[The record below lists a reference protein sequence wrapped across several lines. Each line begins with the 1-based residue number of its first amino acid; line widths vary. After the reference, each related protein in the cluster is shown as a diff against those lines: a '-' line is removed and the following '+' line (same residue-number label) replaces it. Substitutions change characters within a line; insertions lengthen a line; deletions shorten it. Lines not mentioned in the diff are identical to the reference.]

1 MAFGDTE
8 LPVPGMEPERET
20 ASRDAS
26 FRISDL
32 PAMENVATILDE
44 QRLTEIGNLVWDEYD
59 IDKRSR
65 ADKEEEWKAASAA
78 FGIKREPKDHPWQN
92 ASNVK
97 FPLLLTAAIQ
107 FQSRAMPAVVHDGK
121 VAKGKV
127 VGDDPMGQK
136 QEKADRVAGY
146 LNYQLLDKDDAWT
159 VEMDKGLLQ
168 LPIYG
173 DIFKKVY
180 RADKGNSSDLVS
192 VWDFVVNVAYPSL
205 ERAPRYTHR
214 FDLYPN
220 EIEERK
226 RDGRYLKT
234 DLVNAESLPTDD
246 SKNKDV
252 PAQVS
257 DDKSRPHEFIEQHR
271 GLDLD
276 EDDYEEPYIV
286 TVHVP
291 SKKVVRIVTAYDVN
305 DIKLTADGSG
315 VASITRRPCFVQYPF
330 IPDPEGGFYNIGF
343 GRLLMDPVETI
354 NSVLNQLIDAGTL
367 QNAGGG
373 FIGKEFRL
381 KAGEHRVQ
389 PGVYKQTTFSGDD
402 IRKSIYHMEHGGPSS
417 TLFQLLGFLV
427 EMAKE
432 ITSVQEVL
440 TGDAP
445 ANQPASTTLALI
457 EQGLK
462 VFTGIIGRVLR
473 SLGQELKVMA
483 DLNWRYM
490 AQDQSEYFAYGDSPK
505 HVMQQDFDKASCDA
519 APVADATVVTD
530 MQKMA
535 RAQFIREFLG
545 PQGDDPYIEPL
556 EARRRIFTAAGIPI
570 EGLLREP
577 PPPPEAQL
585 EAMKAE
591 LDKLKADTQ
600 KAIADAMK
608 AMAEAEATGQQV
620 EIDKVKAAFDGVS
633 KLMTASKPDEPS
645 DQGAVRGVAGE
656 PGNSVGAPSPEELQP
671 LIAGAMAGPGMGSEL
686 PFPGGAGIPVQPQGP
701 LPPSGG
707 IVPVGF

>member
-1 MAFGDTE
+1 MAYDNTE
-8 LPVPGMEPERET
+8 QPVPEMEPEGE
-20 ASRDAS
+20 AAPEDKA
-26 FRISDL
+26 FRITDL
-32 PAMENVATILDE
+32 PAMRNVAKVLDDE
-44 QRLTEIGNLVWDEYD
+44 ELVRIGTLVWDEYD
-59 IDKRSR
+59 IDKKSRS
-65 ADKEEEWKAASAA
+65 DKEEEWKAASAA
-78 FGIKREPKDHPWQN
+78 FSIKREPKDHPWQN

-107 FQSRAMPAVVHDGK
+107 FQSRAMPAVIHDGK
-121 VAKGKV
+121 IAKGKP
-127 VGDDPMGQK
+127 VGEDPMGEK
-136 QEKADRVAGY
+136 QAKADRVGGY

-159 VEMDKGLLQ
+159 TEMDKGLLQ

-173 DIFKKVY
+173 DMFKKVY
-180 RADKGNSSDLVS
+180 RTDTGNNSDLVS
-192 VWDFVVNVAYPSL
+192 VWDFVANVAYPSL

-226 RDGRYLKT
+226 RDGRFLKV
-234 DLVNAESLPTDD
+234 DLVNAEPMQGDD
-246 SKNKDV
+246 DKAKDQ
-252 PAQVS
+252 PAQS
-257 DDKSRPHEFIEQHR
+257 ADDKSRPHEFLEQHR

-286 TVHVP
+286 TLHVP
-291 SKKVVRIVTAYDVN
+291 SKKVVRIVTAYDAE
-305 DIKLTADGSG
+305 DIKTNPKGTE
-315 VASITRRPCFVQYPF
+315 VVSITRRPCFVQYPF

-402 IRKSIYHMEHGGPSS
+402 IRKSIYNMQHPGPSG
-417 TLFQLLGFLV
+417 TLFELLGFLV

-432 ITSVQEVL
+432 ITSVQEVM
-440 TGDAP
+440 TGEAP
-445 ANQPASTTLALI
+445 ANQPATTTLAMI

-462 VFTGIIGRVLR
+462 VFTGIIGRVL
-473 SLGQELKVMA
+473 SALEQELRVLS
-483 DLNWRYM
+483 DLNYRYM
-490 AQDQSEYFAYGDSPK
+490 SQDQPEYFAYGDSPK
-505 HVMQQDFDKASCDA
+505 YVMAQDFDKRSCDVEA
-519 APVADATVVTD
+519 VADATVVTD

-535 RAQFIREFLG
+535 RAQFIREFIAG
-545 PQGDDPYIEPL
+545 PNGDDPHIDPM

-577 PPPPEAQL
+577 PPPPPQVQEA
-585 EAMKAE
+585 AMAE
-591 LDKLKADTQ
+591 TDKVKADAQ

-608 AMAEAEATGQQV
+608 AIAEAQATGQQV
-620 EIDKVKAAFDGVS
+620 DIERMKAAFDGVS
-633 KLMTASKPDEPS
+633 KLMTASKPNDPE
-645 DQGAVRGVAGE
+645 QGGVRGVEGQPGNGGGAPSLEQLQPIVEGAMGDPGMGGGLPLPGE
-656 PGNSVGAPSPEELQP
+656 PGIPIQPE
-671 LIAGAMAGPGMGSEL
+671 GPGQ
-686 PFPGGAGIPVQPQGP
+686 FGGGNFGPQ
-701 LPPSGG
+701 
-707 IVPVGF
+707 F